1 LRRLLPER
9 RHREQPAQRVV
20 LRGEQAAG
28 KLIEAQ
34 YWVDNKP
41 PAALDR
47 VMAAAPVQASL
58 GQYTGATYVSASSVG
73 S

>member
-1 LRRLLPER
+1 
-9 RHREQPAQRVV
+9 VV